1 VNEFTPDE
9 DFNIDVRS
17 PEFSD
22 DSLALRFTL
31 SNIERVRYVARWGR
45 WYIWDGKRWAEDD
58 KCEAFDLVRD
68 VCREASSRCNNQ
80 PGVATKLA
88 SAKTVGAV
96 HKLAQADQRT
106 AAVVSQ
112 WDADPWLLNTPA
124 GVIDLRTSR
133 LRPGRPEDYMT
144 KLTAVAPTAWSC
156 PLFLKFLD
164 EITAS
169 DHELQAFL
177 QTVLGYALTGSTS
190 AHSLFFG
197 WGTGANGKST
207 LLSTT
212 AYILGDYHRV
222 APIETFTVSNSERH
236 PTELAGLVG
245 ARLVTATETEEGRN
259 WAEARIKQLTG
270 GDPISARF
278 MRQDFF
284 DFVPQFKLFVSGN
297 HKPGLRTVDEAIK
310 RRFHLIPF
318 NVTIPKERRDPDLG
332 DKLRAEA
339 PGILQW
345 MIEGCM
351 KWQRD
356 GLKPPAVVAAATQAY
371 LESQDLLPQWLN
383 ECCEIGKQFEE
394 QASELYKS
402 WTKWCE
408 ANGEKPGS
416 HKKFGEKLEARFA
429 RTRSK
434 ASRGYEGLRLMP
446 GWTHACD

>member
-1 VNEFTPDE
+1 MLDE
-9 DFNIDVRS
+9 PIEEIEIRP

-22 DSLALRFTL
+22 DNLATRFTL
-31 SNIERVRYVARWGR
+31 SNLERVRYVARWGR
-45 WYIWDGKRWAEDD
+45 WYLWDGKRWLEDE

-68 VCREASSRCNNQ
+68 VCREASSRCGNR
-80 PGVATKLA
+80 PGIATKLA

-96 HKLAQADQRT
+96 HKFAQCDQRT

-112 WDADPWLLNTPA
+112 WDADPWLLNTPS
-124 GVIDLRTSR
+124 GVIDLRTGTRRSA
-133 LRPGRPEDYMT
+133 RPEDYMT
-144 KLTAVAPTAWSC
+144 KLTAVAPAASGC

-164 EITAS
+164 EITAG
-169 DHELQAFL
+169 DKELQAFL
-177 QTVLGYALTGSTS
+177 QTVFGYALTGSTS

-212 AYILGDYHRV
+212 AHILGDYHRV

-284 DFVPQFKLFVSGN
+284 DFTPQFKLFVSGN
-297 HKPGLRTVDEAIK
+297 HKPGLRTVDEAIR

-318 NVTIPKERRDPDLG
+318 NVTIPKEQRDPELS
-332 DKLRAEA
+332 DKLKGEA
-339 PGILQW
+339 PGVLQW
-345 MIEGCM
+345 MIDGCL
-351 KWQRD
+351 KWQRN
-356 GLKPPAVVAAATQAY
+356 GLNPPSVVAAATQAY
-371 LESQDLLPQWLN
+371 LESQDLFPQWLN

-394 QASELYKS
+394 QGGELYKC

-408 ANGEKPGS
+408 ANGERPGS
-416 HKKFGEKLEARFA
+416 QRKFSEKLEVRFA
-429 RTRSK
+429 KTRMRTGRTY
-434 ASRGYEGLRLMP
+434 AGLRLMP
-446 GWTHACD
+446 